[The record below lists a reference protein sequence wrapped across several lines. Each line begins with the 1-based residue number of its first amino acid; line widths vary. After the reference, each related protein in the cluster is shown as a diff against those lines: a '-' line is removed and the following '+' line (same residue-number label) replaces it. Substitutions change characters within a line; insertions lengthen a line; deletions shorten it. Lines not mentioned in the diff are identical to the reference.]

1 MSIKM
6 NNENLIARFDYLNNL
21 NDSANKDN
29 KGEEIRIKAK
39 KLMKQKRKINHITKP
54 IFVYKKINKLSLAN
68 LNKQKAC
75 LWDEAGGEKK
85 NKYTR

>member
-39 KLMKQKRKINHITKP
+39 KLMK
-54 IFVYKKINKLSLAN
+54 
-68 LNKQKAC
+68 
-75 LWDEAGGEKK
+75 
-85 NKYTR
+85 

>member
-1 MSIKM
+1 
-6 NNENLIARFDYLNNL
+6 
-21 NDSANKDN
+21 
-29 KGEEIRIKAK
+29 
-39 KLMKQKRKINHITKP
+39 MKQKRKINHITKP